1 MNETEK
7 RGRAQS
13 AIAEYFSAAF
23 ASLKHRNFKLYCLG
37 VIFSLTGSLLQEV
50 VVAWLAYEK
59 TGSSFVLGSIL
70 FSFQAPMIALGV
82 LGGWAADRFNRKTVV
97 MVTQVLALCVSLC
110 WLTLSATG
118 ALEVWHMYLLSAI
131 FGSIVAFEIPSRFAM
146 VPQLVDE
153 GDIMNAFSL
162 DSLLF
167 YSARVVGPTIGA
179 LTLGVAGA
187 TVCFALNSLSYVI
200 ELCTLVPMKP
210 AKRAAHDKATL
221 REGFAG
227 TWGHPRVR
235 LLLTLVAVLTFCGCY
250 IALMPMFTAL
260 LKGTATTNGLL
271 IAASEVGAMIGS
283 LYLARKTANTAFA
296 VKLKKHIGWAAISY
310 AVCLTAF
317 AFSHSVWLSL
327 ALILPTG
334 YSMTIVLMGAHVLM
348 QNEIE
353 DRIRGV
359 ASTVFWMYSY
369 FGMLALGG
377 PTLGYLAEH
386 IGASA
391 TVTGAALAC
400 IATAVYYLRA
410 TGAQEKM
417 LKA

>member
-1 MNETEK
+1 MNTDER
-7 RGRAQS
+7 RGRAQT
-13 AIAEYFSAAF
+13 AVAEYFQAAF
-23 ASLKHRNFKLYCLG
+23 ASLKHRNFKLYCWG

-97 MVTQVLALCVSLC
+97 MVTQVLALCVSLT
-110 WLTLSATG
+110 WLALSATG
-118 ALEVWHMYLLSAI
+118 ALELWHMYLLSAI
-131 FGSIVAFEIPSRFAM
+131 FGCIVAFEIPSRFAM

-153 GDIMNAFSL
+153 KDIMNAFSL

-167 YSARVVGPTIGA
+167 YSARVIGPTIGA

-187 TVCFALNSLSYVI
+187 TVCFALNALSYII
-200 ELCTLVPMKP
+200 ELATLVPMKP
-210 AKRAAHDKATL
+210 APRAAHDKATL

-227 TWGHPRVR
+227 TWGNPKVR
-235 LLLTLVAVLTFCGCY
+235 RLLTLVAVLTFCGCY

-260 LKGTATTNGLL
+260 LSGTATTNGLL

-283 LYLARKTANTAFA
+283 LYLSNKTANMAYA
-296 VKLKKHIGWAAISY
+296 VKLKNHIGWAAIVY
-310 AVCLTAF
+310 AACLTAF
-317 AFSHSVWLSL
+317 AFSNNVVLSM

-334 YSMTIVLMGAHVLM
+334 FSMTIVLMGAHVLM
-348 QNEIE
+348 QNEVE
-353 DRIRGV
+353 DRMRGV

-369 FGMLALGG
+369 FGMLAIGG
-377 PTLGYLAEH
+377 PTLGFLAEH

-391 TVTGAALAC
+391 TITGAALAC
-400 IATAVYYLRA
+400 IATAAYYL
-410 TGAQEKM
+410 TFNKSGEKT
-417 LKA
+417 AA